1 MRWVAGIIGV
11 VLAVG
16 GAGCAVSSSSPNEG
30 DRGGSGATA
39 GGGPFGNAPP
49 PGTSGSSSNAGS
61 SGSGD
66 FGQQPGTASTGGS
79 RAMQPPRG
87 CNDLEVE
94 FKPVTP
100 TVLLVID
107 RSGSMWDMAYGTSPT
122 RWQALYDA
130 LVGDGTGAIEGF
142 TDVVRFG
149 AMTYTSNPAG
159 GMCPI
164 FRYVEPALDNFA
176 PIKKL
181 LDEDSTRPTF
191 KAETPTGLALKDAI
205 TKLGPAAVVDQGR
218 PDPRH
223 IILVTDG
230 EPDSCTTPDPQC
242 GQDESV
248 QALQTAFGM
257 KIGTSV
263 IGISSDV
270 SARHLQDLANAGTGQ
285 PVLMPDMQYIYNC
298 VNPGRATLS
307 ATYSA
312 SGGSAPIYQPG
323 DSKAIGEALQTLIRG
338 VYDCSFTL
346 NGTVDLMRAHLG
358 TVMLDGSKLVHED
371 ANGWKM
377 VDEVTLQL
385 QGSACTSVQKDA
397 SKLVIS
403 FPCDVVD
410 VM

>member
-1 MRWVAGIIGV
+1 MRWVAGIFGV
-11 VLAVG
+11 ALAV
-16 GAGCAVSSSSPNEG
+16 AGCAVSSTSPNDPKTG
-30 DRGGSGATA
+30 SSGSNAGGSG
-39 GGGPFGNAPP
+39 GFGNAPT
-49 PGTSGSSSNAGS
+49 GNGGNAG
-61 SGSGD
+61 GGGD
-66 FGQQPGTASTGGS
+66 FGQQPGSAATGGP
-79 RAMQPPRG
+79 RDMQVPRG

-94 FKPVTP
+94 FNPVTP

-107 RSGSMWDMAYGTSPT
+107 RSGSMWDSAYGASPT

-130 LVGDGTGAIEGF
+130 LVGPGNALEGF
-142 TDVVRFG
+142 AGVVRFG

-181 LDEDSTRPTF
+181 IDEDSPRPAF

-205 TKLGPAAVVDQGR
+205 AKLGPAAVVDQGR

-242 GQDESV
+242 GQDESI
-248 QALQTAFGM
+248 QALQTAFSM

-285 PVLMPDMQYIYNC
+285 PVLMPDIQYTYNC
-298 VNPGRATLS
+298 VNPGYATLS
-307 ATYSA
+307 ATYA
-312 SGGSAPIYQPG
+312 TSGGSAPIYQPG
-323 DSKAIGEALQTLIRG
+323 DSKAIGDALQTLIRG

-346 NGTVDLMRAHLG
+346 NGTVDLARAHLG
-358 TVMLDGSKLVHED
+358 TVMLDGTKLAHED

-377 VDEVTLQL
+377 LDTVTLQL
-385 QGSACTSVQKDA
+385 QGTACGAVQKDA
-397 SKLVIS
+397 SKLVVS

-410 VM
+410 VQ